1 MANVPSTHGPIGI
14 VGGWK
19 YSSIPPQASGMVSAW
34 PSEFFMELTIDSGTS
49 LSQDHR
55 YCLESAIVTFGT
67 FSARL
72 I

>member
-1 MANVPSTHGPIGI
+1 MASVPSIHGPVGI
-14 VGGWK
+14 LG
-19 YSSIPPQASGMVSAW
+19 GMVSAW
-34 PSEFFMELTIDSGTS
+34 PSEFFMELTLDSGTS

-67 FSARL
+67 FSGRL